1 MHKIILVGYMGSG
14 KTTIAKALS
23 AHLSIPYFDLDRL
36 IEEKIGL
43 DIPQIFAQKGE
54 IWFRKTEHEVLKR
67 FILENDNFILSL
79 GGGTPCYAG
88 NHLIL
93 QEKNIS
99 SFYLKAKVST
109 LTNRLEN
116 DKDHRPL
123 LQNINTNLSTFIG
136 QHLFERIPFYNF
148 AKHKINIDDKTIK
161 NITLELCDR
170 L

>member
-23 AHLSIPYFDLDRL
+23 AHLTIPYFDLDRL
-36 IEEKIGL
+36 IEEEIGI
-43 DIPQIFAQKGE
+43 DIPQIFAKKGE

-67 FILENDNFILSL
+67 FIIENDNFILSL

-93 QEKNIS
+93 QEKNIF

-116 DKDHRPL
+116 ERDHRPL
-123 LQNINTNLSTFIG
+123 LQNIDTDLSTFIG

-161 NITLELCDR
+161 NIVLELCDR

>member
-14 KTTIAKALS
+14 KTTIAKTLS

-36 IEEKIGL
+36 IEEEIGL

-93 QEKNIS
+93 QENNIS

-116 DKDHRPL
+116 EKDYRPL
-123 LQNINTNLSTFIG
+123 LQNIDTDLSTFIG
-136 QHLFERIPFYNF
+136 QHLFERIFYYNF
-148 AKHKINIDDKTIK
+148 AKQKIIIDNKSRDY
-161 NITLELCDR
+161 ITKEIINKL
-170 L
+170 

>member
-1 MHKIILVGYMGSG
+1 MYKIILVGYMGSG

-23 AHLSIPYFDLDRL
+23 THLSIPYFDLDRL
-36 IEEKIGL
+36 IEEEIGI

-54 IWFRKTEHEVLKR
+54 IWFRKKEHEVLKR

-93 QEKNIS
+93 QEKNIF

-116 DKDHRPL
+116 EKDHRPL
-123 LQNINTNLSTFIG
+123 LQNIETDLSTFIG

-148 AKHKINIDDKTIK
+148 AKHKINIDEKSVNEISKEVIDKI
-161 NITLELCDR
+161 
-170 L
+170 

>member
-23 AHLSIPYFDLDRL
+23 AHLSIPYFDLDIL
-36 IEEKIGL
+36 IEEEIGL

-54 IWFRKTEHEVLKR
+54 IWFRKKEHEVLKR

-93 QEKNIS
+93 QEKNFF

-116 DKDHRPL
+116 EKDHRPL
-123 LQNINTNLSTFIG
+123 LQNIDTDLSTFIG

-148 AKHKINIDDKTIK
+148 AKHKINIDEKSVNEICEEVIDKI
-161 NITLELCDR
+161 
-170 L
+170 